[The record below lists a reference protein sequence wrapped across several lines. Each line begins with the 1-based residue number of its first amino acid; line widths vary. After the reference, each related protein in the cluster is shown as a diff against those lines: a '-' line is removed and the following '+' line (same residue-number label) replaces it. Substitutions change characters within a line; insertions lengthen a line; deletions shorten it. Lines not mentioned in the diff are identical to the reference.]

1 MPKLDYDY
9 FGDEPFNKHISFS
22 SLQEIEDRD
31 AVRSIIE
38 KEIYEFIGYH
48 TIAAHATNVL
58 SEEDSLISAI
68 KEYSTGIAEKYLFG
82 RYITTDKE
90 AMSEA
95 LSEINRCGI
104 TLDPESLVQSIPVE
118 YKAISYH
125 TQYAMQKPTHKSEL
139 DKLKALREQL
149 SSAIDEID
157 AVVGKNGQIQ
167 QNIST
172 HEKQAN
178 EMTQNRK
185 FSGPTL

>member
-9 FGDEPFNKHISFS
+9 FGDEPLNKHISFS

-31 AVRSIIE
+31 TIRSAIE
-38 KEIYEFIGYH
+38 KEIYKCIGYH
-48 TIAAHATNVL
+48 TITTHVTNVL
-58 SEEDSLISAI
+58 SEGDPLISAI
-68 KEYSTGIAEKYLFG
+68 KEYSTGVAEKYLFG
-82 RYITTDKE
+82 SYITTDKE
-90 AMSEA
+90 AMSQA

-139 DKLKALREQL
+139 DILKALREQL

-157 AVVGKNGQIQ
+157 AVVGKNGQIR